1 MYITWIWIFLHSGI
15 QSGKETD
22 AGRQRLNWALEFLFT
37 FNLLIFRTKQWRIQG
52 RRSGSPLFLDQTEV
66 CRGEKKK
73 LETPPPYLRVWMT
86 PTPLSQGLDPALL
99 NKALDTNKINTND
112 ERFWFCFHKNY
123 KLSPTYPQLA
133 IFYWQPNTFIRTAL
147 WELSLHVHQTTR
159 GLKQVLGSN
168 MITLRTKSLTHRR
181 QLPLTEGE
189 SHNCSLLLKRELFS
203 TSAGLLFWSEFSDSR
218 QNTGFGDKSIV
229 FLHLLW
235 KFRPGQLDLLSIN
248 CDFPNNTFYPMVFP
262 FILGEVKGRGT
273 NENLWEIV
281 ASAPFPSP
289 SRWAARSRVLS
300 PLALLTQIGE
310 LARRLSRYET
320 RDMAWPVKQA
330 KDYIL

>member
-1 MYITWIWIFLHSGI
+1 MADPG
-15 QSGKETD
+15 ETL
-22 AGRQRLNWALEFLFT
+22 GVP
-37 FNLLIFRTKQWRIQG
+37 LIFRPNWGLQG
-52 RRSGSPLFLDQTEV
+52 WK
-66 CRGEKKK
+66 KKK

-133 IFYWQPNTFIRTAL
+133 IFYWQSNTFIRTAL
-147 WELSLHVHQTTR
+147 WELSLHVHQLTR

-203 TSAGLLFWSEFSDSR
+203 TSAGLLF
-218 QNTGFGDKSIV
+218 
-229 FLHLLW
+229 
-235 KFRPGQLDLLSIN
+235 
-248 CDFPNNTFYPMVFP
+248 
-262 FILGEVKGRGT
+262 
-273 NENLWEIV
+273 
-281 ASAPFPSP
+281 
-289 SRWAARSRVLS
+289 
-300 PLALLTQIGE
+300 
-310 LARRLSRYET
+310 
-320 RDMAWPVKQA
+320 
-330 KDYIL
+330 

>member
-1 MYITWIWIFLHSGI
+1 
-15 QSGKETD
+15 
-22 AGRQRLNWALEFLFT
+22 
-37 FNLLIFRTKQWRIQG
+37 
-52 RRSGSPLFLDQTEV
+52 
-66 CRGEKKK
+66 
-73 LETPPPYLRVWMT
+73 
-86 PTPLSQGLDPALL
+86 
-99 NKALDTNKINTND
+99 
-112 ERFWFCFHKNY
+112 
-123 KLSPTYPQLA
+123 
-133 IFYWQPNTFIRTAL
+133 
-147 WELSLHVHQTTR
+147 
-159 GLKQVLGSN
+159 

-235 KFRPGQLDLLSIN
+235 KFRAGQLDLLSIN

-289 SRWAARSRVLS
+289 SRRAARSRVLS

-310 LARRLSRYET
+310 LARRLSRFET

-330 KDYIL
+330 KDYIW